1 MKSEDEIA
9 ADIAKIIS
17 QLAEV
22 YNQAKIAPE
31 GLEAYMTEWNGGQ
44 N

>member
-22 YNQAKIAPE
+22 YNQAKTAPE
-31 GLEAYMTEWNGGQ
+31 NIEAVMPPYNGGQ